1 MLALHFTE
9 FQFLQENFT
18 NNISIS
24 APTDIADIVYRSV
37 TERQLICDIATG
49 KREFPCAGKNCI
61 LLYGDY
67 GTGKSTLARLLPA
80 AIDKGRGGHDAGY
93 DFIGCGQ
100 GLNGAAIMNKIRSRT
115 FLMSGNI
122 SGYHFIVL
130 DEIDELSKTA
140 QASLKAMTG
149 IPNTIFIMTTN
160 HIGRIDAGVQNRSVR
175 VNCNAAHP
183 SAYLPFAQDALVK
196 FGGRALADDKLLPII
211 ERCKGSVRE
220 ITEQM
225 QNIAA
230 RQMAIAVIATNLN
243 ATANIAVV

>member
-1 MLALHFTE
+1 MS
-9 FQFLQENFT
+9 
-18 NNISIS
+18 NISI
-24 APTDIADIVYRSV
+24 ATPADIADIVYHSV
-37 TERQLICDIATG
+37 TERQLICDIAAG

-67 GTGKSTLARLLPA
+67 GTGKTTLARLLPE
-80 AIDKGRGGHDAGY
+80 AIEQGKGGSNAY
-93 DFIGCGQ
+93 YNFIGCSQSLTGPALMAQ
-100 GLNGAAIMNKIRSRT
+100 IQQRTMYISR
-115 FLMSGNI
+115 NY
-122 SGYHFIVL
+122 SGYHYIVL
-130 DEIDELSKTA
+130 DEIDNLSPKA
-140 QASLKAMTG
+140 QASLKVTTG
-149 IPNTIFIMTTN
+149 RVQTIFIMTTN
-160 HIGRIDAGVQNRSVR
+160 HIGRIDAGVLNRSVR

-196 FGGRALADDKLLPII
+196 FGGRAVADDKMLPII